1 MAETILLKEP
11 LTDGMLEV
19 GAKLIA
25 DLDQRKFPVVGALW
39 LFDYENNRWDVLLAS
54 PVFDSDPLEAIQ
66 RVGEVEPTRSPHL
79 RFDSVSV
86 VSPRHEVIERLTEKL
101 TPEWLGDGRR
111 FRGNVRLYLGYVE
124 DSYIYR
130 LPFKTPQA

>member
-11 LTDGMLEV
+11 LTDDMLQA

-25 DLDQRKFPVVGALW
+25 DLDQHGLPIVGAVW
-39 LFDYENNRWDVLLAS
+39 LFDYENNRWDLLLAS
-54 PVFDSDPLEAIQ
+54 PMQDTDRHEAFL
-66 RVGEVEPTRSPHL
+66 RLRAVKPTRSPHL
-79 RFDSVSV
+79 PFDGVRL
-86 VSPRHEVIERLTEKL
+86 VSPSHEVIKGLAEKL
-101 TPEWLGDGRR
+101 TPEYLGDGRR
-111 FRGNVRLYLGYVE
+111 YSGLRLYLGYVE